1 MRPKSFTLRRN
12 WLHSLPALIDAG
24 LLDVLAEALK
34 SKEEPEERERPE
46 EKKGSPQQALRSMAL
61 ELTQKLFGRPSFA
74 VSDQVV
80 ARRPGTEKWE
90 EGKILSLASPF
101 ATLPEP
107 GSSGEAV
114 ADGCGYYIC
123 WHDGR
128 SMSWVRPGD
137 VFKVTSGT
145 RNALMA
151 TIGLFQEVTAGEAGD
166 QTALARHLQK
176 GADLAATDGAGYPAL
191 LLAVRMGC
199 SLQVIQQL
207 LDAGACPDAS
217 GPLGVTPLS
226 QAHSDALRQR
236 DREDAAELAQ
246 NVEALLREATTDMD
260 VDTDGLKP
268 LQEAVGRRILT
279 PILTSYAANAIPA
292 ELLDVLQLLLN
303 GLDFDVLLDCIDA
316 SSLRAISRLLQHI
329 VGGADGLK
337 TALLGC
343 RVCRALAKRHQVFA
357 HLVQG
362 HGVLRWATWLA
373 ARKPTGPLPTP
384 PRGHSLTSLLSGHQ
398 HQQHQSLLQQ
408 RPGLKVAESEA

>member
-1 MRPKSFTLRRN
+1 M
-12 WLHSLPALIDAG
+12 
-24 LLDVLAEALK
+24 LDVLAEALK

-46 EKKGSPQQALRSMAL
+46 EKKGSPQQALRSAAL

-90 EGKILSLASPF
+90 EGKILSLPSPF

-114 ADGCGYYIC
+114 PDGSGYYIC

-128 SMSWVRPGD
+128 SMSWVRPTD

-166 QTALARHLQK
+166 QSALARHLQK

-207 LDAGACPDAS
+207 LDAGACADAS

-226 QAHSDALRQR
+226 QAHSDALQPRLE
-236 DREDAAELAQ
+236 REDAAELAQ
-246 NVEALLREATTDMD
+246 NVEALLRETTTDMD
-260 VDTDGLKP
+260 VDTDGLKS
-268 LQEAVGRRILT
+268 LQEAVGQRILT

-303 GLDFDVLLDCIDA
+303 GLDFHVLLDCLDA
-316 SSLRAISRLLQHI
+316 TSLRAISRLLQHI

-343 RVCRALAKRHQVFA
+343 RVCKALASRHQVLA
-357 HLVQG
+357 QLVQC

-373 ARKPTGPLPTP
+373 ARKPTGPLPTA

-408 RPGLKVAESEA
+408 RPGSRPSRSKQSLARRKLLQS